1 MVEYYNN
8 ANEYYNNAVETK
20 TKNCVIITWT
30 EPTEDVFLDV
40 FVDEDAPREEVI
52 KQLREHHIYVK
63 NCYYPI
69 YVDDGYMYI
78 GIEDDCHI
86 WFLRSNKRPLIE
98 GLKDLDCNIHKIFDD
113 FYY

>member
-30 EPTEDVFLDV
+30 EPTEDTFMDV

-52 KQLREHHIYVK
+52 KQLREHHIYIK
-63 NCYYPI
+63 SCYYPI

-78 GIEDDCHI
+78 GTEDDTHI